1 MATFDDVR
9 RLGMELPEVVES
21 TSYGTPALKVR
32 KKGFCRMWGEREHR
46 RDQVF
51 DTEVLVLFCDLEVK
65 AVLLENHPDALFTVP
80 HYDGYGSVLVRLADV
95 DLDDLAEW
103 LEESYRTKAPD
114 TLVRQLRRRVSRP
127 ASGEDRYSPAR
138 RAGKPPF
145 EIGPQL
151 SMCKRSSTL
160 S

>member
-1 MATFDDVR
+1 MATFEDVR

-51 DTEVLVLFCDLEVK
+51 DTEVLVLFCDLEMKV
-65 AVLLENHPDALFTVP
+65 VLLENHPDVLFTVP

-114 TLVRQLRRRVSRP
+114 TLLRRL
-127 ASGEDRYSPAR
+127 D
-138 RAGKPPF
+138 AG
-145 EIGPQL
+145 
-151 SMCKRSSTL
+151 
-160 S
+160 

>member
-1 MATFDDVR
+1 MATFEDVR
-9 RLGMELPEVVES
+9 RLGMELPDVVES

-51 DTEVLVLFCDLEVK
+51 DTEVLVLFCDLEMK
-65 AVLLENHPDALFTVP
+65 AVLLKNHPEVLFTVP

-103 LEESYRTKAPD
+103 LEESYRTKAPP
-114 TLVRQLRRRVSRP
+114 TLLRQLD
-127 ASGEDRYSPAR
+127 GD
-138 RAGKPPF
+138 
-145 EIGPQL
+145 
-151 SMCKRSSTL
+151 
-160 S
+160 